1 MRIAWLVVAVFF
13 FVGGDLC
20 VPPVSSGAEEGPHM
34 GGPLQGEDPVK
45 DAEATRQRLLANRLS
60 IDLRGVPLSDALE
73 MLASAAGVGLA
84 IDGHIKGEALREP
97 IDVRLE
103 KASAWAVLHWVFL
116 KRDLTWAVRGRDVLV
131 APLRFIEPD
140 VVARQNEFLERTE
153 DEWEATARPK
163 LTGTKISMDLSEVPI
178 EHVLRVIAE
187 RVGMSVVWTTDAE
200 PSRRHPISIN
210 FADITLADLLDKLAV
225 LADLHWG
232 LEAEAIVLS
241 PK

>member
-1 MRIAWLVVAVFF
+1 M
-13 FVGGDLC
+13 
-20 VPPVSSGAEEGPHM
+20 
-34 GGPLQGEDPVK
+34 
-45 DAEATRQRLLANRLS
+45 
-60 IDLRGVPLSDALE
+60 
-73 MLASAAGVGLA
+73 GLA
-84 IDGHIKGEALREP
+84 IDGHIEAEALREP
-97 IDVRLE
+97 IDVHLE

-131 APLRFIEPD
+131 APLRFIDAD

-153 DEWEATARPK
+153 DEWEAKARPK

-178 EHVLRVIAE
+178 EHILRIIAE

-200 PSRRHPISIN
+200 PSRRRPFSLN
-210 FADITLADLLDKLAV
+210 LADATLSDILDKLA
-225 LADLHWG
+225 AATNLHWG